1 MNYSI
6 ITYIASKYGM
16 PIIRAGIFTGG
27 CYLSFGFGLLRGE
40 RRVNAGAATKDDHT
54 CAHPH

>member
-6 ITYIASKYGM
+6 IAYMGSKYGL
-16 PIIRAGIFTGG
+16 PIVRAGIFTGG

-40 RRVNAGAATKDDHT
+40 RRANAVGVKRDYQL

>member
-6 ITYIASKYGM
+6 ITYAASKYGLSV
-16 PIIRAGIFTGG
+16 IRAGIFTGG

-40 RRVNAGAATKDDHT
+40 RRANAGVDTKDHHI